1 MKRTTLILSIFSVAA
16 FTVGCKKAETPS
28 QQLDKVQAKT
38 SEAAQEM
45 KDYTF
50 AQKAEFIEKM
60 QGQLA
65 EINKD
70 LDQLAA
76 KVDKSSA
83 AAKAEA
89 QPKLQA
95 LREQTVRL
103 NKQLDD
109 VRNSTEST
117 WNDVKTG
124 FKKGF
129 AEVKEG
135 FNNARQWMSDKIAP

>member
-60 QGQLA
+60 QGQLT

-103 NKQLDD
+103 NKQLDE